1 MENTYK
7 KLIEENIKAH
17 KKFIG
22 LESIIDDLVND
33 VYEHAK
39 TVLDNVEDENITLP
53 YLNKVITTSLI
64 TVPKRLNINT
74 RQSSKASNLIE
85 SIENKQNYI
94 QQEEPVIIAVTNSD
108 SVTTY
113 ENFVS
118 NTDDFFED
126 ETTEFFENEEVEE
139 SFSSVETEDKE
150 EDFIPTQLEDTFQ
163 ATQED
168 VIEEEEI
175 VVEQSYQ
182 QEDIIEE
189 LDESTDIAPEVDKN
203 LVDMMINGVPDD
215 DGELE
220 ETVNDSFNDFNESD
234 ELQDNLALDNSENY
248 DTEPVYETEE
258 AVEAS
263 EDLDII
269 EELDV
274 EANVEEPVVEEE
286 EEEEGLFEDSV
297 EILTLENDDVFDD
310 EELIQDSNIDELE
323 ILEEV
328 DNNVLLEETIIEEN
342 IAEEQILVVE
352 DEIYEEVEA
361 EVEEEVGSNIIESS
375 DENSLLIQR
384 FDCFSY
390 EPDLEPDIDQEEI
403 ISGLKELSNK
413 HPNLK
418 IMEIFSLKF
427 NKALTI
433 DQVADKLDI
442 SLEQVEEAIIEIE
455 DLVRD

>member
-39 TVLDNVEDENITLP
+39 TVLDNVEDENIILP

-85 SIENKQNYI
+85 SIEN
-94 QQEEPVIIAVTNSD
+94 AVANSD

-118 NTDDFFED
+118 NTDDFFEN
-126 ETTEFFENEEVEE
+126 ETTEFFEKEEVEE

-215 DGELE
+215 DDELE

-258 AVEAS
+258 AVETS

-269 EELDV
+269 DELDV

-286 EEEEGLFEDSV
+286 GLLEDSV

-361 EVEEEVGSNIIESS
+361 KVEVEEEIDSNIIENS